1 MRSARSTRFIP
12 AKFSIAAF
20 ASACLAAGMSGVA
33 FGAAP
38 AAAAP
43 VTCASP
49 CPSLTRLSISN
60 PVTTFGNEQSVVFNV
75 RVKARMLHTGLT
87 PTGTVTLSY
96 QTTVLCTI
104 TLSSGTG
111 TCSPSP
117 TALPARNKSYP
128 INAVYGGDATFSGSH
143 SGARHMRVTS

>member
-1 MRSARSTRFIP
+1 MRSAGSMRFML
-12 AKFSIAAF
+12 AKLGIAAF

-33 FGAAP
+33 LGAAH
-38 AAAAP
+38 AGHSP

-60 PVTTFGNEQSVVFNV
+60 PETTFGNEQSVVFNV
-75 RVKARMLHTGLT
+75 RVKARMLHTDLT

-96 QTTVLCTI
+96 QATVLCTI

-111 TCSPSP
+111 SCSPSP

-128 INAVYGGDATFSGSH
+128 INAVYGGDATFSPSH
-143 SGARHMRVTS
+143 SGARHMRVTA

>member
-1 MRSARSTRFIP
+1 MRSAGSMRFML
-12 AKFSIAAF
+12 AKFGIAAF

-33 FGAAP
+33 FGAASAGP
-38 AAAAP
+38 SA

-60 PVTTFGNEQSVVFNV
+60 PQTTFGNEQSVVFNV

-96 QTTVLCTI
+96 QATVLCTI

-111 TCSPSP
+111 SCSPSP

-128 INAVYGGDATFSGSH
+128 INAVYGGDATFTPSH
-143 SGARHMRVTS
+143 SGARHMRVTT